1 MALVHIGVPTNVW
14 TLQGDAPMRSMALL
28 QTSALTLLLVS
39 GHLPDA
45 TADAGSQLRALKQFG
60 GKDLTPEH
68 TVSCGVSSMLERPDA
83 MVLAAQT
90 RRE

>member
-1 MALVHIGVPTNVW
+1 MALVLIGVPTYVL

-39 GHLPDA
+39 GVLPDA

-60 GKDLTPEH
+60 GKHPTPEH
-68 TVSCGVSSMLERPDA
+68 TVSCNVASVLERPNA
-83 MVLAAQT
+83 IVLAAQT
-90 RRE
+90 CKE